1 MIKCWIFGLMMLLL
15 VGCTD
20 SRMNKGVCRVELAIE
35 NAYNQKIL
43 LENIPPAGEPVKL
56 LDSVL
61 IKDRVE
67 KHDFL
72 ISDQEEHLYRL
83 HSADYRVDIVFINDD
98 PSLKIKADYFNGNQF
113 DFINSP
119 SSSSLHNFLRLV
131 KDKMERNKKKYPL
144 TIDKKSTI
152 TRIPEEVQSDYRN
165 YVDTVASP
173 AAALYIYNAVDFGED
188 RKALKEFILKL
199 GKRFPNH
206 SAIQKLVLDTRNY
219 LSIFEEEL
227 KVGEAAPDLML
238 PDVTG
243 AILPLSFYKGKY
255 LLVDFWAS
263 WDGPSRLQGLYKRK
277 AFQQFGNRNFS
288 MVSISLDPEKE
299 MWKQAIKQDEYNWPQ
314 LIDEKSWMGPAVL
327 AFKFDSLPFNFLID
341 PNGKIIGKA
350 LYGDSLLV
358 KLNQLFR

>member
-1 MIKCWIFGLMMLLL
+1 MLLL
-15 VGCTD
+15 LGGCTEP
-20 SRMNKGVCRVELAIE
+20 SWNKSECRVELTIE

-56 LDSVL
+56 LGSAL

-72 ISDQEEHLYRL
+72 ISDQEENLYRL
-83 HSADYRVDIVFINDD
+83 HSADYRVDIVFINDA
-98 PSLKIKADYFNGNQF
+98 PSLKIKADYFNGSQF

-119 SSSSLHNFLRLV
+119 SSLSLHNFLQLI
-131 KDKMERNKKKYPL
+131 KDKMQWSRKQ
-144 TIDKKSTI
+144 DSSTQEKRFSATSI
-152 TRIPEEVQSDYRN
+152 TEEVQADYRN
-165 YVDTVASP
+165 YVDTVTSP
-173 AAALYIYNAVDFGED
+173 AAALYIYSGVDFGED
-188 RKALKEFILKL
+188 RKALKEYILKL
-199 GKRFPNH
+199 GGRFPNH
-206 SAIQKLVLDTRNY
+206 QAIQKLVSNTRNY

-227 KVGEAAPDLML
+227 EIGDAAPDLML

-243 AILPLSFYKGKY
+243 ALLPLSFYKGKY

-263 WDGPSRLQGLYKRK
+263 WDGPSRVQGMYKKK
-277 AFQQFGNRNFS
+277 AFQKFGNKNFFL
-288 MVSISLDPEKE
+288 VSISLDPEKE
-299 MWKQAIKQDEYNWPQ
+299 MWKQAIKQDEYNWTQ
-314 LIDEKSWMGPAVL
+314 LIDEKAWMGPAVL

-341 PNGKIIGKA
+341 PDGRIIDKA